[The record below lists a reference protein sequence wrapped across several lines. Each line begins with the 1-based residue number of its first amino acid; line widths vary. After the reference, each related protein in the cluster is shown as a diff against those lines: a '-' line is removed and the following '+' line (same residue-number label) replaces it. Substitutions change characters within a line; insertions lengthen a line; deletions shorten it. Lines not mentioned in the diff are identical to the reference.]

1 MKIQKFDSVSAP
13 DYPNRRQ
20 FAECKALLGAAVI
33 GLGGVVL
40 AADAPAPLA
49 GKMMVEPRPEAP
61 AKPETPAP
69 AVKDYVVQKGDTL
82 YGIAQK
88 QLGAGKRW
96 PELIRVNP
104 GLTEKNLKPGQTIK
118 VPEAAG
124 QPVEPPRLGGVMP
137 APPPA
142 K

>member
-1 MKIQKFDSVSAP
+1 MKVQKMNRTSVPA
-13 DYPNRRQ
+13 YPNRWQ

-40 AADAPAPLA
+40 AADPPVQVD
-49 GKMMVEPRPEAP
+49 GKMVAEPRPEVP
-61 AKPETPAP
+61 AKPVAPSP

-82 YGIAQK
+82 YGIAQA

-96 PELIRVNP
+96 TEIIQANP
-104 GLTEKNLKPGQTIK
+104 GLTDKNLKPGQTIK
-118 VPEAAG
+118 IPTAVA
-124 QPVEPPRLGGVMP
+124 PVEPPRLGGVIA
-137 APPPA
+137 APRP

>member
-40 AADAPAPLA
+40 AADAPMPLG

-96 PELIRVNP
+96 PEIIQANP

-118 VPEAAG
+118 IPAAVA
-124 QPVEPPRLGGVMP
+124 PVEPPRLGGVM